1 MTNTSNPFSNVLS
14 VTTSILLF
22 LLVISSQAQSQP
34 AGRGFAKVDGAKLY
48 YEVKGAGRPL
58 VLIHGG
64 QMDRRMWDIQFDV
77 FAKRF
82 RVVRYDV
89 RGYGKSDVPAKGFS
103 HEDDLHSLLKFLR
116 VDKVSIIGLSLG
128 GRIAVDFALKY
139 PQMVDALVLAGPG
152 LSGYRYEDR
161 SGWEII
167 EAARDE
173 GFARATEMWLKH
185 PYMAPAMQNPAI
197 SQKIRQITT
206 ENAHTWLENP
216 LFERDLKPPAIK
228 RLSEI
233 RAPTLIVVG
242 ALDVPD
248 IQKIADTLTTGIVGA
263 KKQVIRKAGHI
274 VNMEKPEEFNQIA
287 LDFLGQWRVSTI
299 KVDGHGVGPTN
310 ENPNALLRPGLVSFG
325 E

>member
-1 MTNTSNPFSNVLS
+1 MTRISNPFSNVS
-14 VTTSILLF
+14 SITTSMLLL
-22 LLVISSQAQSQP
+22 LLVISSQAQAPRP

-89 RGYGKSDVPAKGFS
+89 RGYGKSDAPAKGFS
-103 HEDDLHSLLKFLR
+103 HEDDLYSLLKFLR
-116 VDKVSIIGLSLG
+116 VDKVSIVGLSLG

-152 LSGYRYEDR
+152 LSGYRFEDR
-161 SGWEII
+161 SGWAIV

-206 ENAHTWLENP
+206 ENAHNWLENP

-233 RAPTLIVVG
+233 RSPTLIIVG
-242 ALDVPD
+242 ELDVPD
-248 IQKIADTLTTGIVGA
+248 IQKIADTLTTGIAGA

-274 VNMEKPEEFNQIA
+274 VNMEKPEEFNQVA
-287 LDFLGQWRVSTI
+287 LDFLEQR
-299 KVDGHGVGPTN
+299 N
-310 ENPNALLRPGLVSFG
+310 LLPIR
-325 E
+325 